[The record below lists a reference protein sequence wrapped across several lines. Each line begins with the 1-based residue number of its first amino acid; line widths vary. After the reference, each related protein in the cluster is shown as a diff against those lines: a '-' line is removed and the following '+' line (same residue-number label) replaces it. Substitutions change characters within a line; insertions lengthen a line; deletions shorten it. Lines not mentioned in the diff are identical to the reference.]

1 MYSEQFK
8 TAVKDD
14 VLKRIDED
22 KNFAS
27 QFNELYNTLGEESLR
42 NIAYEEYAKKPE
54 FKQYLSEKG
63 IWETVKAFGRDVAQ
77 VPSEIAQGWNSTTDQ
92 MRMPLNALQGDQAEL
107 DELVARQK
115 AYQPLPQA
123 ETKFGGTLRDVANM
137 IPFMGIN
144 ALAGFG
150 GGAVGSVASPAGTT
164 AGAIIGAGTTSALQG
179 WGEMYGRLVNEGID
193 KEDAKG
199 IATIVAPLYAG
210 IELTQLRKIP
220 VIGQFADKYLS
231 KPFKDYIVNK
241 YADKLLKGKLT
252 KALGKY
258 AGEVI
263 AQSHEEGLQE
273 SVLNAGEQYGRNDG
287 FNNFNL
293 GENAGAYANAFTS
306 SLAPMA
312 VIQAPNMALRLRKT
326 DQDRIAEAIEEGK
339 NIQSEKKS
347 ETDRKFIPVPEGV
360 TLGAVF
366 TGADGKT
373 YKNVDGR
380 AVPFTINT
388 GDEESNTS
396 NLDADAESESKEET
410 KAPTTNQKTAQDIFF
425 GNLDNFTPPK
435 ENANILNL
443 VENQIHQQKLQDEFA
458 ELSNKAYAPQTLEQ
472 STKQAYAPQIIN
484 DVERQNLKYEQAK
497 KLEAEKKLQAESELE
512 DYIEQEIERQKE
524 VEKQKKK
531 REKKAREL
539 KNKLNR
545 KNNVSDS
552 IAKIDRLDYRLD
564 AMDQVYEFG
573 DVDKLTDDQLF
584 EAYENG
590 LDWAEKEIQKREEAS
605 GAGITLLEA
614 MREGGYKL
622 PTPAA
627 IVRHA
632 KRNNRGLSTY
642 LYGEIKD
649 LYDSLPK
656 DKQLKYFSRNYTN
669 TDEFAEELADYGF
682 KYDSEGDFIA
692 DVAENLSGR
701 KVSTGMMFSLSNSD
715 YSAMSDQ
722 ELIDA
727 HAKAERANDVNN
739 GRAITDEWLKRK
751 GYNIDVYHGSPNHNI
766 NEFKEESYFT
776 KNEDYAKRYKRG
788 ENGKIYETKLNL
800 KKPFDTRN
808 PQERAIFENEFYRK
822 WGNGAPLSERG
833 LPDWT
838 DGSDLLEFLD
848 ENGYDY
854 DGVILDEGADGGYGE
869 AVNQRG
875 ESYVPRNASQIKS
888 RDAFTYDDDGKYI
901 PLDKRGDVN
910 NADIRYSIKD
920 NENAFS
926 KKELNKSLW
935 KDPLRRKFATTV
947 KNNIEQFK
955 KELEGKILNEEQQGI
970 YDVSV
975 GNKRIYKIKTDDLD
989 TLGEFVTYLIGG
1001 RRKGARKIMFKHYGE
1016 NAIGKVKA
1024 EEILQMGEIIRRNNP
1039 IIQGDIRTYE
1049 EIAPD
1054 GVKLRVVVGKD
1065 KKDNSTIMSFYA
1077 DNNERFSLA
1086 SKPFTKQKELLQR
1099 KTSENL
1105 YGKDS
1110 ENSTQSQAKIES
1122 IVDEIESIKARF
1134 NKKAKFKSKVDVV
1147 GTVQKARQLLHS
1159 DDIPSDARGI
1169 QTGEK
1174 IVLVAEN
1181 LDDAETGARVFLHEQ
1196 VGHFGLRRLLGKD
1209 LKPFLN
1215 YVIKHYEGTKA
1226 WNKIASKKE
1235 YAKQGKYAIAE
1246 EMLAHLA
1253 ENRELSDP
1261 SMWKRLVH
1269 RVKRAIWGNGVPQ
1282 EYVNLLNEDTLRSAI
1297 ALSREWAKGNH
1308 YLNAN
1313 GVWESVNNI
1322 RRAKDVPK
1330 DKNYSLNDEQA
1341 QRQYDEVVAKYK
1353 DTDQWLKA
1361 PNGKDTNLTEEQWV
1375 MVRTPNFKNWFGDW
1389 ENDPANASK
1398 VVDENGEPLVVYHG
1412 TSSTNDDY
1420 SNFTIFKNEDNQHF
1434 FSDEKDVA
1442 NSMGEYLY
1450 ESFLNIKK
1458 PFEIDANGD
1467 DFGDVKNHKG
1477 GIVHFSKLTDEQ
1489 RKKLAIAFDVSE
1501 QELEENWG
1509 NQDIDLVRANVERRI
1524 GLSTDEWAKRART
1537 MKYDGVVFT
1546 RIRDGGDY
1554 SAMQNPSTVYVA
1566 FNSNQ
1571 IKSATDNLGTFDS
1584 ANDDIRFSYK
1594 ETRSQEEIDELN
1606 AKFKDLYEQYK
1617 NTTAFER
1624 LKVIKQAMDLV
1635 KEEAERKGYVVKVYH
1650 GTGADGFNVAKADSS
1665 EEQNGEGNQAH
1676 GAGLYMA
1683 VSRDTAERYQ
1693 SRAEKDTYY
1702 VIAGKKISEYG
1713 FDDLGLSK
1721 GYIYEIFTVAKS
1733 GGVERE
1739 IKEYESRLKLK
1750 KGFLEDL
1757 KESLPEQQKDP
1768 DFSMMMF
1775 NSAVQSY
1782 EFDINRYK
1790 KVIEGLE
1797 HLQNVLEENGL
1808 DESDIELVETE
1819 GHLFNW
1825 LTNLNDDNTL
1835 DEDWAIYQHEKPVQ
1849 EAYKKAYEEDILPI
1863 LKESY
1868 GFDEDELESAKRAF
1882 DTSREVGDIVRSA
1895 RTYIG
1900 ADKFREIMLKHGIKG
1915 LTYDGQRDG
1924 RCYVSFEGGSTVK
1937 LQDPFTFDDNGELIP
1952 LSERFDEGNA
1962 DMRFSLVEEDSN
1974 ADIPLSISEKKNLE
1988 KFKQNI
1994 KKGSSRLDVSKN
2006 KAYKNNGLNCDRIIV
2021 HKFVLDEAEKLGIDS
2036 DKIPYELLRPTKIFG
2051 GNKDI
2056 KNIRILT
2063 TLKGKQNRLVCLQG
2077 SRDVNNIVVLRDI
2090 LGYRE
2095 ERIDDLLEIESIYTN
2110 EKKAR
2115 LLKNRANYTDNQT
2128 DTISSPNELSKIVS
2142 SDFSKESQDE
2152 KFENTMNYA
2161 DEILQTKRNKVIYSL
2176 RQMGVDVIEDKRVND
2191 KSQYIEVNLDNG
2203 GTIYV
2208 RVSDHPAKTRIDV
2221 SIEQDWKAGT
2231 RFIYDQVN
2239 KNDWGTKEN
2248 PYWQGDARLRFSLAD
2263 DEGKEKYDGRFG
2275 KAQRKYTKLLGE
2287 KRRELGQHVE
2297 YDDLPDIATD
2307 DEFKSVVGMT
2317 KKEYADLMQ
2326 ERDKVA
2332 NEMRHEYQ
2340 KTGQKFKQAQ
2350 VDRYN
2355 PIKIIERIMN
2365 GGDLL
2370 GAEKSAYKSLFT
2382 AGNMDEVMYN
2392 AIYVGLPQYDRKSGT
2407 YKIRKGYKPLIQ
2419 YFEKVKGKK
2428 YDNFQNYAQA
2438 VAMLEH
2444 YARSHNLETIEDAL
2458 KWADSKEFE
2467 QMAGFTKADARK
2479 WIDEAT
2485 QGSKDTVEALQE
2497 LFRANREFMVE
2508 TGLASSKQAEIL
2520 NSFEYY
2526 LPMLRQFEDAD
2537 TILSGDGGGFKSRGF
2552 SGRSSGVKEFIG
2564 SKAKIKNVMESIIER
2579 TASLYANGYKN
2590 VAMQR
2595 NIQMLSEFG
2604 LAKHA
2609 MKASVRVQAR
2619 IEQAKNALEREGIKV
2634 ENVRD
2639 ESELIPL
2646 EAFHIINSIDEQIRD
2661 NIVSVRSNGNL
2672 IFYHI
2677 ADPELLVALKS
2688 LGAEQQKLITTLF
2701 TKAKNVMTWGVT
2713 KLPAFAVRN
2722 FLRDT
2727 GGNAIILGNNPAKS
2741 VVNFAKS
2748 IKDTPQM
2755 QSIRMSGMGGASW
2768 YPVSATGATLD
2779 FGKGNAWKKAK
2790 RVGKYILTPFK
2801 AYDRILQASE
2811 QANRI
2816 SAYDKAIA
2824 EGLSEAEASFRAS
2837 DVLNFGMRGS
2847 GVWTGKNYYAK
2858 SAMEILS
2865 WLIRISPF
2873 VNAGIQGLFKAY
2885 REAGFEKG
2893 FFDAKDEFSKKAKAK
2908 KVMQALNKSL
2918 LIRGAIL
2925 ASASVLY
2932 SIYANSSEDDDGEKW
2947 YEKLSDDEK
2956 LSYWH
2961 FYMGDNKILR
2971 VPKPFEIGYLFSTI
2985 PTAMTDAMLQDNP
2998 ETAKLL
3004 WRGMTDQLR
3013 FDFASN
3019 PIIDTAIENW
3029 RNKDSFRK
3037 TPIVE
3042 RSDLNLPSQMQ
3053 YSADTTSTAKALSI
3067 IPNMIPLLRDT
3078 WASSPARVQ
3087 NMLDNFFGGM
3097 SQYGTYLTD
3106 SIVESFSS
3114 IEGGTSRYARKTPVE
3129 RAYEWSL
3136 RDTRTMRYK
3145 NAEKFYEL
3153 KGRIDELYAS
3163 ARLYKQTQQLDK
3175 LQELIDENTA
3185 EFGNYEIV
3193 NALNTKLRE
3202 IATKRRK
3209 LGETKTYS
3217 VEEMIELDDKLLA
3230 ERNKLLNYTD
3240 IIIERIE
3247 NGEYNQRDLREIKK
3261 RIDNAGKSRKESKK
3275 ADRILKGLR

>member
-54 FKQYLSEKG
+54 FKQYLEEKG
-63 IWETVKAFGRDVAQ
+63 TFSQFGDDVSNLGKAWSSGDFLGHFQ
-77 VPSEIAQGWNSTTDQ
+77 SIARSGIN
-92 MRMPLNALQGDQAEL
+92 GDYQSQE
-107 DELVARQK
+107 K
-115 AYQPLPQA
+115 AYQNYKKWAEANPQPKGKTWLGKVSLGVA
-123 ETKFGGTLRDVANM
+123 NQLNLLGDMQPEAFATALSTGATAAGIASATNAIATPVIGAPTTLGAGFSGASTGYTLSNIKQGYEIGYADAFTALRD
-137 IPFMGIN
+137 
-144 ALAGFG
+144 
-150 GGAVGSVASPAGTT
+150 
-164 AGAIIGAGTTSALQG
+164 
-179 WGEMYGRLVNEGID
+179 EGID
-193 KEDAKG
+193 TKTANDIAGAVAIPYSLLELLKLKYIPGIRRLVGGNTVAEIVSKIADDKIKNKVIRAFTKRGIDLGMSTAVGTATEVAQRGMTEVPKYLAKG
-199 IATIVAPLYAG
+199 
-210 IELTQLRKIP
+210 
-220 VIGQFADKYLS
+220 DS
-231 KPFKDYIVNK
+231 VNWN
-241 YADKLLKGKLT
+241 
-252 KALGKY
+252 
-258 AGEVI
+258 EV
-263 AQSHEEGLQE
+263 G
-273 SVLNAGEQYGRNDG
+273 NAMY
-287 FNNFNL
+287 
-293 GENAGAYANAFTS
+293 
-306 SLAPMA
+306 
-312 VIQAPNMALRLRKT
+312 
-326 DQDRIAEAIEEGK
+326 EEGK
-339 NIQSEKKS
+339 AVFPTMLGMGGLGTVVDIATTPKYDTDIENVQKAIDEGKKILDEKKS
-347 ETDRKFIPVPEGV
+347 KADSNFIPVPEGV
-360 TLGAVF
+360 KLGAVF

-388 GDEESNTS
+388 GDEESSTS

-410 KAPTTNQKTAQDIFF
+410 KAPTTTAQDF

-443 VENQIHQQKLQDEFA
+443 VENQIHLQDELA
-458 ELSNKAYAPQTLEQ
+458 ELANKAYAPHTLEQ

-512 DYIEQEIERQKE
+512 DYIEQEIELQKE

-701 KVSTGMMFSLSNSD
+701 KVSTGMKFSLSNSD

-776 KNEDYAKRYKRG
+776 RNEDYAKRYKRG
-788 ENGKIYETKLNL
+788 ENGKIYETKLNF

-901 PLDKRGDVN
+901 PLDKRGDIKN
-910 NADIRYSIKD
+910 PDIRFSINEGDAQRFRDELQDYIDGKLDNRHIFRLGTTPEAMRLCGAKDIPLELTASTLSTKEAKHSLKLQTLKDLPVEIADPIAIFQSSQIPDGLVVLTELKDDDNNQIVVAVHLEKKRNRNLVNDIRSIHGRSDYNIQTQIDRGLLLYLNTIRKPYSLRPNRVTPVGGSVNKASYGSKIFTQEDLSQEEK
-920 NENAFS
+920 ENIL
-926 KKELNKSLW
+926 K
-935 KDPLRRKFATTV
+935 LR
-947 KNNIEQFK
+947 
-955 KELEGKILNEEQQGI
+955 
-970 YDVSV
+970 
-975 GNKRIYKIKTDDLD
+975 
-989 TLGEFVTYLIGG
+989 
-1001 RRKGARKIMFKHYGE
+1001 GE
-1016 NAIGKVKA
+1016 NSQYKYSVSDGNFNSKA
-1024 EEILQMGEIIRRNNP
+1024 
-1039 IIQGDIRTYE
+1039 
-1049 EIAPD
+1049 
-1054 GVKLRVVVGKD
+1054 
-1065 KKDNSTIMSFYA
+1065 
-1077 DNNERFSLA
+1077 
-1086 SKPFTKQKELLQR
+1086 
-1099 KTSENL
+1099 
-1105 YGKDS
+1105 
-1110 ENSTQSQAKIES
+1110 
-1122 IVDEIESIKARF
+1122 ESIKQEVLNIKSKF
-1134 NKKAKFKSKVDVV
+1134 DKKAKYKSNVEVV
-1147 GTVQKARQLLHS
+1147 GTVQEAREFFNTRN
-1159 DDIPSDARGI
+1159 IPYDARGI

-1181 LDDAETGARVFLHEQ
+1181 LDDTETGARVFLHEQ
-1196 VGHFGLRRLLGKD
+1196 VGHFGLRGLLGKD
-1209 LKPFLN
+1209 LRPFLN

-1282 EYVNLLNEDTLRSAI
+1282 EYVNLLDEEVLRSAI
-1297 ALSREWAKGNH
+1297 VLSREWAKGDH

-1313 GVWESVNNI
+1313 GVWESVKNT
-1322 RRAKDVPK
+1322 RRAKDVPE
-1330 DKNYSLNDEQA
+1330 DENFSLNDSETQK
-1341 QRQYDEVVAKYK
+1341 QYDEVVAKYK
-1353 DTDQWLKA
+1353 GTPQWMKA
-1361 PNGKDTNLTEEQWV
+1361 PNGQPTNLTEEQWV
-1375 MVRTPNFKNWFGDW
+1375 MVRTPNFKKWFGDW

-1412 TSSTNDDY
+1412 TSAEFTAFKKGRDTGMHFGTLEQATNR
-1420 SNFTIFKNEDNQHF
+1420 SSRNIMP
-1434 FSDEKDVA
+1434 V
-1442 NSMGEYLY
+1442 
-1450 ESFLNIKK
+1450 FLNIRKIKRTHDKMDGQKQTIKIAKK
-1458 PFEIDANGD
+1458 EKFDGLVYRNIFEGEGD
-1467 DFGDVKNHKG
+1467 
-1477 GIVHFSKLTDEQ
+1477 S
-1489 RKKLAIAFDVSE
+1489 
-1501 QELEENWG
+1501 
-1509 NQDIDLVRANVERRI
+1509 
-1524 GLSTDEWAKRART
+1524 
-1537 MKYDGVVFT
+1537 
-1546 RIRDGGDY
+1546 
-1554 SAMQNPSTVYVA
+1554 YVA
-1566 FNSNQ
+1566 FNPNQ
-1571 IKSATDNLGTFDS
+1571 IKSATDNVGTFDS

-1594 ETRSQEEIDELN
+1594 ETRSQEELDELN
-1606 AKFKDLYEQYK
+1606 AKFRDLYEQYK
-1617 NTTAFER
+1617 NTTAFEK
-1624 LKVIKQAMDLV
+1624 LNVLKQAMDLV
-1635 KEEAERKGYVVKVYH
+1635 KEEAERKGYSVKVYH

-1702 VIAGKKISEYG
+1702 TIAGKKTSEYG

-1915 LTYDGQRDG
+1915 LTYDGRQDG
-1924 RCYVSFEGGSTVK
+1924 RCYVSFEGGGAVK

-1952 LSERFDEGNA
+1952 LTERFNEGNA
-1962 DMRFSLVEEDSN
+1962 DMRFSLE
-1974 ADIPLSISEKKNLE
+1974 
-1988 KFKQNI
+1988 
-1994 KKGSSRLDVSKN
+1994 
-2006 KAYKNNGLNCDRIIV
+2006 NGEGVDRIIEV
-2021 HKFVLDEAEKLGIDS
+2021 SKEDAL
-2036 DKIPYELLRPTKIFG
+2036 
-2051 GNKDI
+2051 
-2056 KNIRILT
+2056 NIVNESI
-2063 TLKGKQNRLVCLQG
+2063 
-2077 SRDVNNIVVLRDI
+2077 NNIKANNNSV
-2090 LGYRE
+2090 Y
-2095 ERIDDLLEIESIYTN
+2095 
-2110 EKKAR
+2110 EKWLASR
-2115 LLKNRANYTDNQT
+2115 
-2128 DTISSPNELSKIVS
+2128 
-2142 SDFSKESQDE
+2142 KESGWFYD
-2152 KFENTMNYA
+2152 KEN
-2161 DEILQTKRNKVIYSL
+2161 
-2176 RQMGVDVIEDKRVND
+2176 EDWVCDINFD
-2191 KSQYIEVNLDNG
+2191 
-2203 GTIYV
+2203 
-2208 RVSDHPAKTRIDV
+2208 DV
-2221 SIEQDWKAGT
+2221 SISGSKPDENSKPIYWVGAWGGKEFDDLNDAINYAWEYYSSEHFIEESEHIVAFNAFIDAFNKITGESKGIVGTDRSNKSESRYCEFYSYTGDTIKVRFSDHELPDRYEQSD
-2231 RFIYDQVN
+2231 FDV
-2239 KNDWGTKEN
+2239 WGTEDLVDQFPKIIDAVKELASESEKERIA
-2248 PYWQGDARLRFSLAD
+2248 DDESDMRFSLED
-2263 DEGKEKYDGRFG
+2263 SKPREKYDGRFG
-2275 KAQRKYTKLLGE
+2275 KAQRKYKKLLGQ
-2287 KRRELGQHVE
+2287 KSKELERHIE

-2307 DEFKSVVGMT
+2307 DEFKSVVGMA
-2317 KKEYADLMQ
+2317 KKEYAELMQ
-2326 ERDKVA
+2326 ERDRVA

-2340 KTGQKFKQAQ
+2340 KLGQKFKQSQ

-2382 AGNMDEVMYN
+2382 AGNMDAVMYN
-2392 AIYVGLPQYDRKSGT
+2392 AIYVGLPQYDRRTGT
-2407 YKIRKGYKPLIQ
+2407 YKVRDGSKPLIA

-2428 YDNFQNYAQA
+2428 YDNFQKYAQA

-2458 KWADSKEFE
+2458 KWSDSKEFE
-2467 QMAGFTKADARK
+2467 EMAGFSKAEAQK

-2485 QGSKDTVEALQE
+2485 QDSKATVDALQE
-2497 LFRANREFMVE
+2497 LFKANREFMVE
-2508 TGLASSKQAEIL
+2508 TGLASAKQADIL
-2520 NSFEYY
+2520 NSFDYY

-2552 SGRSSGVKEFIG
+2552 SGRTSGVKEFVG

-2579 TASLYANGYKN
+2579 SAALYANGYKN

-2646 EAFHIINSIDEQIRD
+2646 EAFHIINSLDEQVRD

-2688 LGAEQQKLITTLF
+2688 LGAEQQKLITSLF
-2701 TKAKNVMTWGVT
+2701 TGAKNIMTWGVT

-2727 GGNAIILGNNPAKS
+2727 GSNAIILGNNPAKS

-2748 IKDTPQM
+2748 MKDTPQM
-2755 QSIRMSGMGGASW
+2755 QKIRMAGMGGAFW
-2768 YPVSATGATLD
+2768 YPVSSTGATLD
-2779 FGKGNAWKKAK
+2779 FGDGAWKKTK
-2790 RVGKYILTPFK
+2790 RIGKYILTPFR

-2816 SAYDKAIA
+2816 TAYDKAIA
-2824 EGLSEAEASFRAS
+2824 EGLSEAESAFRAS

-2932 SIYANSSEDDDGEKW
+2932 SIYANSSDDDDGEKW
-2947 YEKLSDDEK
+2947 YEKLPEDEK

-2961 FYMGDNKILR
+2961 FYVGNNKILR
-2971 VPKPFEIGYLFSTI
+2971 LPKPFEIGYLFSTI

-2998 ETAKLL
+2998 DTAKIL

-3013 FDFASN
+3013 FDLTSN
-3019 PIIDTAIENW
+3019 PIMDTAIENW

-3037 TPIVE
+3037 TPIVQH
-3042 RSDLNLPSQMQ
+3042 SDLNLPARMQ
-3053 YSADTTSTAKALSI
+3053 YSSDTSSTAKALSI

-3136 RDTRTMRYK
+3136 RDTRTMRYN

-3163 ARLYKQTQQLDK
+3163 ARVYKQSQQLDK
-3175 LQELIDENTA
+3175 LQELLDENKA

-3193 NALNTKLRE
+3193 NALNTKLNE

-3209 LGETKTYS
+3209 LGSTKTYS
-3217 VEEMIELDDKLLA
+3217 TEELIELDDKLLA

-3240 IIIERIE
+3240 LIIERLE
-3247 NGEYNQRDLREIKK
+3247 AGKYDERDLRAIIK
-3261 RIDNAGKSRKESKK
+3261 RIENVGKPRKESQK
-3275 ADRILKGLR
+3275 ADRILRGLK